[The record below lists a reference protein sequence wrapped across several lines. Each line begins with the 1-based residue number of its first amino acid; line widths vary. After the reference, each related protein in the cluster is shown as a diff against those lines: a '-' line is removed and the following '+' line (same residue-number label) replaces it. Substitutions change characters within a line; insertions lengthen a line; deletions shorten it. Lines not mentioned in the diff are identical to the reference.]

1 MRAAIYITTL
11 LIAPLWAGTPEAMVL
26 LKANCFSCHNPDKE
40 KGGLDL
46 TSREAIL
53 AGGDNGKVLQPGKA
67 AASRLVQTL
76 QPGADPH
83 MPPKDQ
89 LSPRAIAA
97 LETWVNDG
105 APWDAEA
112 LKDRP
117 SPKRDQL
124 ASLPPSYAPSL
135 ALAMSA
141 DGKRLAVSRAN
152 HVVVHDLENKN
163 AVLATLEGHRDTVQA
178 LAWSADGK
186 WLASSDYRSVQLWNT
201 ELKLAG
207 EITAFEGRVTALAFA
222 PDNQSLYTA
231 DSQPAVRGT
240 VRQWSVAERKPL
252 ADWVAHADSIYALAL
267 SKDGKQLATAGGD
280 EVATVWAL
288 AGRKPRATLEGHQ
301 GAVYGWPSRAMAIN
315 WRR

>member
-1 MRAAIYITTL
+1 MGGDTGGDGVVEGELFL
-11 LIAPLWAGTPEAMVL
+11 LPQSGQG
-26 LKANCFSCHNPDKE
+26 

-53 AGGDNGKVLQPGKA
+53 TGGDNGKVLQPGKA

-124 ASLPPSYAPSL
+124 DPLPPSYAPSL
-135 ALAMSA
+135 ALALSA
-141 DGKRLAVSRAN
+141 EEDVAVGRAN
-152 HVVVHDLENKN
+152 GLMVHDLENNN
-163 AVLATLEGHRDTVQA
+163 AVLATLAGHRDTVQA
-178 LAWSADGK
+178 LAWSADGNG
-186 WLASSDYRSVQLWNT
+186 WRLRIIVPC
-201 ELKLAG
+201 G
-207 EITAFEGRVTALAFA
+207 FGM
-222 PDNQSLYTA
+222 QS
-231 DSQPAVRGT
+231 
-240 VRQWSVAERKPL
+240 
-252 ADWVAHADSIYALAL
+252 
-267 SKDGKQLATAGGD
+267 
-280 EVATVWAL
+280 
-288 AGRKPRATLEGHQ
+288 
-301 GAVYGWPSRAMAIN
+301 
-315 WRR
+315 